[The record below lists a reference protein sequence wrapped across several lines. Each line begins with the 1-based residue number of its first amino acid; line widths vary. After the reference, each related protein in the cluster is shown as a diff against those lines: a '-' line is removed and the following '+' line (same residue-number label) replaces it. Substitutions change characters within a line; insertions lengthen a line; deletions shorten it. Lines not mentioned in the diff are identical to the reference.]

1 MNKYM
6 QYLYINKNEQLYK
19 RLVLNKSTLWFF
31 KLFNILKVKFFV
43 KRLFFVD
50 IIKLKYRYFT
60 EFG

>member
-50 IIKLKYRYFT
+50 IIKLKYRYFM
-60 EFG
+60 ELG